1 MTYHLTALVTIA
13 ALVLYFVMSLQVGA
27 ARGRYGVKAPAIT
40 GNDMFERLYRVQM
53 NTLEWLPLFLAPL
66 WLFALYV
73 GDRYAAALGLV
84 WIVGRVLY
92 MLSYAKD
99 PSKRGTGF
107 LVQFVAVAV
116 LTVGSLIAIV
126 LKMI

>member
-1 MTYHLTALVTIA
+1 MTYNLTALVTIA
-13 ALVLYFVMSLQVGA
+13 ALLVYFVMGLQVGA
-27 ARGRYGVKAPAIT
+27 ARGRYGVKAPAVT
-40 GNDMFERLYRVQM
+40 GNEMFERLYRVQM

-73 GDRYAAALGLV
+73 GDRYAVALGLV

-107 LVQFVAVAV
+107 MVQFAAVAV